1 MSERLLPC
9 PFCGGEAKILYLVN
23 MDMPMYWP
31 RCKVCD
37 AEINTLFRSAE
48 LAIEAWNRRTQE

>member
-1 MSERLLPC
+1 MKPC
-9 PFCGGEAKILYLVN
+9 PFCGGDAKILYLVN